1 MERGVGME
9 GWGFPISWSLSAL
22 LRGSVNSH
30 QVGVALEVPLW
41 SWILA
46 SYDHLECARCLQE
59 EPGSTEQGAGWTN
72 IAQFLFNFSKPSIV
86 GAETERMTFE
96 PGNPLTEICQ
106 RGLKGQHCLQ
116 SSAFVVSSLAV
127 VISAKKHPLRKVS
140 SSLARQMRTT
150 YWPAIKVEGPRSQLL
165 EGWHFQSFNHGSLWI
180 YAVSEKAD
188 QWCLR
193 TECHQTR
200 AWRWKWDADGD
211 MVWMGDNREGRR
223 RQGNSLM
230 FLKSSACQKLQ
241 WPQGEEAR
249 VPSKFPTIPQRIWP
263 NCGSI
268 LSDLKLPEMPFEVAS
283 RKTGV
288 WDHRVTCQLL
298 QSARWLCDNSYK
310 LMFGQG
316 TSLSVIPS
324 KFACDSACGGW
335 RG

>member
-1 MERGVGME
+1 
-9 GWGFPISWSLSAL
+9 
-22 LRGSVNSH
+22 
-30 QVGVALEVPLW
+30 
-41 SWILA
+41 
-46 SYDHLECARCLQE
+46 
-59 EPGSTEQGAGWTN
+59 
-72 IAQFLFNFSKPSIV
+72 
-86 GAETERMTFE
+86 MTFE

-106 RGLKGQHCLQ
+106 RGLKGQHRLQ

-127 VISAKKHPLRKVS
+127 VISAKKKHPLRKVS

-150 YWPAIKVEGPRSQLL
+150 YWPAIKSEGPRSQLL
-165 EGWHFQSFNHGSLWI
+165 RGWHFQSFNHGSLWI

-193 TECHQTR
+193 TWCHQTR
-200 AWRWKWDADGD
+200 AWQWKWDADGD
-211 MVWMGDNREGRR
+211 MVWMSDDREGRR
-223 RQGNSLM
+223 WQGNSLM

-241 WPQGEEAR
+241 WPQGEEAH
-249 VPSKFPTIPQRIWP
+249 VPSKFSTIPQRIWP
-263 NCGSI
+263 NCGPI

-298 QSARWLCDNSYK
+298 QSVRWLCNNSYK

-324 KFACDSACGGW
+324 KSACEGGGDNYHRHGAQMAVLVAW
-335 RG
+335 WLKTQS